1 MGSIIGKMRY
11 LALIAVVGSLLASVT
26 AFVAGFVKTINI
38 IGKLLASAFNDEA
51 ANISFIELM
60 DTFLIATAL
69 LIFALGMYELFIGDL
84 NLPEWLVIR
93 DFNGLKVKL
102 SGVIVL
108 VLAVT
113 FLKHLVDW
121 EEPEKTL
128 LLGTATALVAG
139 VLILFNRSENSKE

>member
-11 LALIAVVGSLLASVT
+11 LALIAVVGSLLASIV
-26 AFVAGFVKTINI
+26 AFIYGFVKTVNI
-38 IGKLLASAFNDEA
+38 ILKLLTSAFNDEA

-84 NLPEWLVIR
+84 NLPEWLVIH

-102 SGVIVL
+102 SGVIIL

>member
-11 LALIAVVGSLLASVT
+11 LVLIAVIGSLLASVG
-26 AFVAGFVKTINI
+26 AFIYGFVKTINI
-38 IGKLLASAFNDEA
+38 ILKLITSAFSDEA

-60 DTFLIATAL
+60 DTYLIATAL

-121 EEPEKTL
+121 TEPEKTL